1 MWARVV
7 CDVFVGEGVDL
18 LAEEGVAELL
28 SESEVPCLDC
38 YSFEYYMRTRSSHI
52 SSDIYGV
59 L

>member
-28 SESEVPCLDC
+28 SESGVPCLDC
-38 YSFEYYMRTRSSHI
+38 YSFEYYIPTGSSHI
-52 SSDIYGV
+52 SSDIQG
-59 L
+59 LL